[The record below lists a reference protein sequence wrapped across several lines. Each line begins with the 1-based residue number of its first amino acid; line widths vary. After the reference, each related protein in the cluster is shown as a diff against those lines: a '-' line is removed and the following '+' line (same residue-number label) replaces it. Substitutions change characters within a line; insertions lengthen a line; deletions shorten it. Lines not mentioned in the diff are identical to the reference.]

1 MRNQE
6 EGLAGPSRLLHRPR
20 PQQKE
25 PTKLPLVGLST
36 STSIVQT
43 APLVATVAA
52 KMARSKQRQL
62 LVCRLATRDA
72 LGDFPST
79 VSAACRPTRSHQ
91 RGLDTPVGDSLA
103 ADSPSPVRHARE
115 LARRGLIIIGS
126 PCLATRQPRRL
137 CQHLTAKFIYIRS
150 V

>member
-25 PTKLPLVGLST
+25 PTKVPLVGLST

-43 APLVATVAA
+43 APPVATVAA
-52 KMARSKQRQL
+52 KTARS
-62 LVCRLATRDA
+62 TRDA

-79 VSAACRPTRSHQ
+79 VSAACRPTRSRQ